1 MEPQMKPSKYQQ
13 RNLLILTDARRNYFT
28 RQGLFPA
35 LLSTHFFFIEERAR
49 LPLAKALLPLIKDE
63 NDKSL
68 LEKAIKAQREWE
80 HPDLFKSPWT
90 LFRQM
95 GISSLVGQQF
105 DDFSQ
110 LEFSDLLG
118 GLKIPADAKLSLFWG
133 GLVDFLTNSWSILEE
148 FCLTIKSN
156 DLEREHEE
164 PETDIRRVPHV
175 TRVVSWVDMKLE
187 HHFMNILIRL
197 RAGWDKLT
205 DNVLAQYFGV
215 PLPDKWNSRLDKLER
230 TIISKLNER
239 QRMFWSNWIR
249 NARSVGENNG
259 LKHMRDLEL
268 HKIARRAR
276 ETLGKASNSYT
287 LADLDKF
294 VLSEH
299 ILLEES
305 FLLVLAMI
313 RTG

>member
-1 MEPQMKPSKYQQ
+1 MEPQMKSSKHQQ

-28 RQGLFPA
+28 RQGLFPT
-35 LLSTHFFFIEERAR
+35 LLSTHFFFIEERVR

-68 LEKAIKAQREWE
+68 LEKAIKAQRGWE

-110 LEFSDLLG
+110 LEFSDLLD
-118 GLKIPADAKLSLFWG
+118 GLEIPADAKLSLFWG

-156 DLEREHEE
+156 GLEQE

-175 TRVVSWVDMKLE
+175 TRVVSWADMKLE
-187 HHFMNILIRL
+187 HHFMNILIRI

-215 PLPDKWNSRLDKLER
+215 PLPDKWKSRLGKLER
-230 TIISKLNER
+230 TIISKLNES
-239 QRMFWSNWIR
+239 QRVFWSNWIR
-249 NARSVGENNG
+249 NAHSVGENNG

-268 HKIARRAR
+268 HKIALRAR
-276 ETLGKASNSYT
+276 ETLGKATKSYK
-287 LADLDKF
+287 LDDLDKL
-294 VLSEH
+294 VLFEH
-299 ILLEES
+299 LRLEES